1 MNRADDAAAI
11 IKTGSHRDMDQLKT
25 AIAQDRESGSQLLRE
40 LANSNDVEVRAWVTG
55 AARLLLDRPEALNV
69 LELLADDRDGD
80 VRSEAL
86 RELLELDA
94 RWARRAAERYM
105 RILRSADV
113 LSVIDAMWG
122 LVRLREQAALEPI
135 RNLASNPKER
145 LVANNARVAALVL
158 EGDERA
164 LLEPLELHD
173 HARVP
178 MSIKGLAY
186 LATPKALAA
195 LMSYAKAAPD
205 DECAR
210 RAKAML
216 EVVDEV
222 KPLAVN

>member
-1 MNRADDAAAI
+1 
-11 IKTGSHRDMDQLKT
+11 
-25 AIAQDRESGSQLLRE
+25 
-40 LANSNDVEVRAWVTG
+40 
-55 AARLLLDRPEALNV
+55 
-69 LELLADDRDGD
+69 
-80 VRSEAL
+80 
-86 RELLELDA
+86 
-94 RWARRAAERYM
+94 M

-186 LATPKALAA
+186 LATPTALAA
-195 LMSYAKAAPD
+195 RVPACRSASTSATMSSGARPAQRGQPVGGSSRVSESKAS
-205 DECAR
+205 
-210 RAKAML
+210 
-216 EVVDEV
+216 
-222 KPLAVN
+222 